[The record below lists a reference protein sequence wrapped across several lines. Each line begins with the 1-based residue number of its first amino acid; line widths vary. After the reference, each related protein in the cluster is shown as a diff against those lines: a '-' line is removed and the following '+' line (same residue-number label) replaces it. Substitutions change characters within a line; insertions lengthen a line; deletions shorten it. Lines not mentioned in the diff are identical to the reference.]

1 MDKNNIDW
9 ENTELYTSFNILE
22 GFEKNF
28 EIQESIISIIEKV
41 CSYSL
46 TLEQKAAIKLSFSQ
60 LQRQSDKSITFLDL
74 FNCWQNSPL
83 LAELAKRIEK
93 YFLFGT

>member
-9 ENTELYTSFNILE
+9 ENVEHTNFNMLE
-22 GFEKNF
+22 GFEKSS
-28 EIQESIISIIEKV
+28 EIQELIIGNIEKV

-46 TLEQKAAIKLSFSQ
+46 TSEQKAAIKLSFSE
-60 LQRQSDKSITFLDL
+60 LQRQSRESITFLDL

-83 LAELAKRIEK
+83 LAELARRIK
-93 YFLFGT
+93 KTFLFSA